1 MSCSADTPTDLS
13 AASRRRATA
22 ALALALVALSGCSTF
37 TTVDYAR
44 MRANPVPGI
53 QTPAAVFVA
62 DGAGNF
68 QVASQTLRAVARA
81 DGYPLEVICFDWSH
95 GYLRMLAD
103 QVDYPHARSEG
114 RKLAE
119 LIAGYR
125 AVHPDTPVYLM
136 GHSAGAMVILT
147 ALEELP
153 PCTIDGAVLLSPSVS
168 ALYDVRPAL
177 QAIKDGLHVFYS
189 HDDYLYLGVVTRLL
203 GTSDRRW
210 TSSSGRVGFLVA
222 PVCYGGEM
230 AKLSQRAW
238 RPEDA
243 ALGNNGGHFGNYQPD
258 FLRHHVV
265 PLLQPAATPSS
276 LHFHGAGLIRRVSCE
291 MR

>member
-1 MSCSADTPTDLS
+1 MSRPADTPTALS
-13 AASRRRATA
+13 AAARRHGAVA
-22 ALALALVALSGCSTF
+22 WALALTVLSGCS
-37 TTVDYAR
+37 TVDYAR

-81 DGYPLEVICFDWSH
+81 DGYPLDVICCDWSH

-114 RKLAE
+114 CQLAAM
-119 LIAGYR
+119 IADYH
-125 AVHPDTPVYLM
+125 AVHPEKPIYLI

-153 PCTIDGAVLLSPSVS
+153 PGTVDRAVLLSPSVS

-177 QAIKDGLHVFYS
+177 HAVKEGLNVFYS
-189 HDDYLYLGVVTRLL
+189 QDDYVYLGLVTRLL

-210 TSSSGRVGFLVA
+210 AVSSGRVGFLVPQA
-222 PVCYGGEM
+222 CYTSELE
-230 AKLSQRAW
+230 KLIQRAW

-243 ALGNNGGHFGNYQPD
+243 RLGNDGGHFGNYQPD
-258 FLRHHVV
+258 FLRHHVI
-265 PLLQPAATPSS
+265 PLLQPAVAPSFAPYH
-276 LHFHGAGLIRRVSCE
+276 LHGAGLIRRVSCVP
-291 MR
+291 R